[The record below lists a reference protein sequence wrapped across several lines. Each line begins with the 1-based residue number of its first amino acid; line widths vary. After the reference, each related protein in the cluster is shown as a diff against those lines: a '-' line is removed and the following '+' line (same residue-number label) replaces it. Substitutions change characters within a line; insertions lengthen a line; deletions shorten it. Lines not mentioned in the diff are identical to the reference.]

1 MSDAERV
8 LVVDDDHAIRNLLRV
23 ILRRRELEVDT
34 AADGEEALRK
44 MAAVPYRVLLLDLMM
59 PQVDG
64 HAFLETIAHMEEN
77 ERPLVL
83 VITASD
89 DSELRRL
96 DRRTV
101 AGIIRKPFD
110 IVEVADL
117 VTACIHRS
125 PAERAADRDRPP
137 VELKTVIT
145 PRIPIS
151 GSGEIAVAHPPGDPL
166 PAEKNE
172 VQNGKKDGV

>member
-1 MSDAERV
+1 MSEGEKV

-44 MAAVPYRVLLLDLMM
+44 LAAVPYRILLLDLMM

-64 HAFLETIAHMEEN
+64 HAFLETIAHMDEH

-89 DSELRRL
+89 DGALRRL

-117 VTACIHRS
+117 VTACIQRS
-125 PAERAADRDRPP
+125 PAERAAEREGPP
-137 VELKTVIT
+137 IELKTVVT

-151 GSGEIAVAHPPGDPL
+151 GTGEMAVAPPSGDIL
-166 PAEKNE
+166 PSE
-172 VQNGKKDGV
+172 VNKVPNGKKDGV